1 MVIHRPQSTKEI
13 IGRAETMAKLYEA
26 WNDLTR
32 LYNKTLKINKDDWG
46 MDRHREMII
55 IQIKNHIPEMRTF
68 LEKVIE
74 LFKKDFEAII

>member
-1 MVIHRPQSTKEI
+1 MVIHRPQSIKEI
-13 IGRAETMAKLYEA
+13 IGRTEIMAKLYEA

-32 LYNKTLKINKDDWG
+32 LYNKTLKTTKDDWG

-74 LFKKDFEAII
+74 LFKKDLGAII